1 MKRFLAILM
10 IAALMLLPAVSIAQE
25 ETIAYGLGV
34 IDNSETV
41 MDGDTAVKGQLVIY
55 TVKDGPIDKAGIKT
69 GDIIV
74 SIDGQP
80 MNTGEDMDVFIA
92 NHHRGDTVT
101 VRYLRAAEDSDEFFA
116 EADYTAI
123 ETQLTFEPVV
133 FFNPDVIDMEILERS
148 PLYNVYEDGSW
159 DLYPMWSMNI
169 GDMQCLITMTYS
181 DYYLDSQYEPD
192 LTFYIFNAATEEWSE
207 PIGFSAVLD
216 ETIYS
221 FNALETWEMEEGKNA
236 SYVFCG
242 EVARTFLNHLATAE
256 SIEFVF
262 TASDQTITVPVF
274 NSTLAALHEAAYV
287 LEAAHV
293 WDAYAELGSNDYY
306 YEAKMVNPP
315 VAEEETEQPEEIVE
329 EPEEALPDPEKMIA
343 VPLADTAEVG
353 SLTVAVQ
360 QLEWAK
366 QYAYNSHN
374 QRLHFVA
381 PENQKACLLS
391 VDIKTEE
398 GASGEK
404 NRKKGDASPIAL
416 PQAYVLYDNE
426 FYLGMTC
433 TGTDSGTRTESDSAV
448 PVDGS
453 VKMQYVF
460 ILPEEAQ
467 SDNMQLFL
475 IETLESLPNAETD
488 KD

>member
-1 MKRFLAILM
+1 MKRFLAILI

-25 ETIAYGLGV
+25 ETIAYGLVV
-34 IDNSETV
+34 IDNPETV
-41 MDGDTAVKGQLVIY
+41 MDGDTAVKGQLIIS
-55 TVKDGPIDKAGIKT
+55 TVKGGPTDKAGMNV

-92 NHHRGDTVT
+92 NHHQGDTVT
-101 VRYLRAAEDSDEFFA
+101 VRYLRAAEDADDFFA

-159 DLYPMWSMNI
+159 DLYPMWFMSI

-181 DYYLDSQYEPD
+181 DYYLDSQCEPD
-192 LTFYIFNAATEEWSE
+192 MTFYIFNAATEEWIE
-207 PIGFSAVLD
+207 PIGFSAVVD
-216 ETIYS
+216 ESIYS
-221 FNALETWEMEEGKNA
+221 FGTFETWEMEEGQNA
-236 SYVFCG
+236 SYVYCG
-242 EVARTFLNHLATAE
+242 EVARTFLNHLTTAE

-262 TASDQTITVPVF
+262 TASDQTITVPVE
-274 NSTLAALHEAAYV
+274 NITLATLHEAAYV

-293 WDAYAELGSNDYY
+293 WDAYPNMEINDYN
-306 YEAKMVNPP
+306 YEAKMINPP
-315 VAEEETEQPEEIVE
+315 VAEEETEQPEEIAE
-329 EPEEALPDPEKMIA
+329 EPEEALPDPEKMVA
-343 VPLADTAEVG
+343 VPLEDEAKVG

-360 QLEWAK
+360 RLEWVK

-374 QRLHFVA
+374 QRLHSVV

-391 VDIKTEE
+391 VDIKTED
-398 GASGEK
+398 GTSGEK

-467 SDNMQLFL
+467 SENMQLFL
-475 IETLESLPNAETD
+475 IESLEALPNAETD
-488 KD
+488 KE